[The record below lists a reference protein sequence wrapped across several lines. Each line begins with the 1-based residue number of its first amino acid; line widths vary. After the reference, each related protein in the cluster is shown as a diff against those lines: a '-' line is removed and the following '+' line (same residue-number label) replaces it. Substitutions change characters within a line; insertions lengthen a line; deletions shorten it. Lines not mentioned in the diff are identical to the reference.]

1 MGRFFNSF
9 KGQLGR
15 DTGRLVSNFVY
26 GDKHAA
32 PYRRVE
38 SARRKKKKAEVVET
52 GIETDGVSNGETLW
66 SSIGKVLNGGEN
78 EEEKLLRKK
87 METLKAELDSRI
99 DELNQIRTP
108 QEEQE
113 LVSFLLE
120 LSTLLSGNKGVS
132 ENVEETDMR
141 NRYTD
146 LLLDRFGQG
155 LEVMEIMFPDN
166 RMLPMFRKTYKSFR
180 KQRSKKKYLIWAVIL
195 LGGSFFLYLLLQC
208 A

>member
-38 SARRKKKKAEVVET
+38 PVRRKKKKTEVGET
-52 GIETDGVSNGETLW
+52 SIEADGVSSGETLW
-66 SSIGKVLNGGEN
+66 SSIGKAFNGGEN

-87 METLKAELDSRI
+87 MEALKDELNSRI
-99 DELNQIRTP
+99 DELNQIQTP

-120 LSTLLSGNKGVS
+120 LSTLLSGNKGAS

-166 RMLPMFRKTYKSFR
+166 RMLPMFRKTYKSFK
-180 KQRSKKKYLIWAVIL
+180 KQRSRKKYLVWTAIL
-195 LGGSFFLYLLLQC
+195 LGGSFFLYVLLQC
-208 A
+208 V